1 MAGCVVKRGR
11 FRIYRL
17 FIGNMAI
24 IRLTEGDL
32 RRAIR
37 NVLSES
43 SLLTEGYSGKYFDSQ
58 IRDIVSDFMMVMY
71 RYHFDG
77 SSNGETSK
85 YYNISISL
93 KPFFKEGDNI
103 DPEFLVEKDY
113 RIKLIYLPFD
123 DSSEPRGEHTPRSRT
138 RIMLFIPH
146 LANENAIYS
155 VLLHEVTHLV
165 DDLIKTAKGHN
176 SHKYPVGLM
185 SREQLPQC
193 IMRLLYHLW
202 GSSEFNAWQ
211 ASYATDERMKNLDEQ
226 LMSYLKE
233 AYNLNDEDI
242 WRKIQSFVVGR
253 APNLLRLENKSPMAF
268 KDYFIKTSFKLIK
281 RMVRKYK

>member
-1 MAGCVVKRGR
+1 M
-11 FRIYRL
+11 
-17 FIGNMAI
+17 
-24 IRLTEGDL
+24 

-58 IRDIVSDFMMVMY
+58 IRDIVNDFMMLKH
-71 RYHFDG
+71 RYHFDR
-77 SSNGETSK
+77 SFSGEPSK

-93 KPFFKEGDNI
+93 KPFFNEGDNI
-103 DPEFLVEKDY
+103 DTEYLVEKDY
-113 RIKLIYLPFD
+113 RIKLIYLPSD
-123 DSSEPRGEHTPRSRT
+123 NSSEPRGEHTPRSRT

-146 LANENAIYS
+146 LANENTIYS

-176 SHKYPVGLM
+176 SHKYPVNLM
-185 SREQLPQC
+185 RREQLPQC

-211 ASYATDERMKNLDEQ
+211 ASYATDERLKNLDESM
-226 LMSYLKE
+226 LSYLRE
-233 AYNLNDEDI
+233 AYRINDEDV
-242 WRKIQSFVVGR
+242 WRKVQSFVVGR
-253 APNLLRLENKSPMAF
+253 APNLSRLENKSPMAF

-281 RMVRKYK
+281 TMVRKYK

>member
-1 MAGCVVKRGR
+1 M
-11 FRIYRL
+11 
-17 FIGNMAI
+17 FIAYLYNMAV

-32 RRAIR
+32 HRIVRR
-37 NVLSES
+37 VLSES
-43 SLLTEGYSGKYFDSQ
+43 MLLTEGYSGKYFGSQ
-58 IRDIVSDFMMVMY
+58 IRDIVDDFMMLKY

-77 SSNGETSK
+77 SFSGEPSK
-85 YYNISISL
+85 YYNIFISL
-93 KPFFKEGDNI
+93 KPFFKVGDNI
-103 DPEFLVEKDY
+103 DPELLAGKDY
-113 RIKLIYLPFD
+113 RIKLIYLPSD

-165 DDLIKTAKGHN
+165 DDLIRTAKGHN
-176 SHKYPVGLM
+176 SHKYPVNLM
-185 SREQLPQC
+185 YREKLPQC

-211 ASYATDERMKNLDEQ
+211 ASYATNERLKNLDEQ

-233 AYNLNDEDI
+233 AYNLNDEDV
-242 WRKIQSFVVGR
+242 WRKIQSFVVYR